1 MAVIRKP
8 RTGAEMLVAIHQPHF
23 VPWLGYL
30 DRMARADLFI
40 VLDHVQFERRN
51 YQNRTMI
58 RLEDESRWLTVPVV
72 QVSQKE
78 RIVEKQVDNTET
90 GSRAWGPTHF
100 KTLKY
105 AYRKA
110 AFFDH
115 YAPRLREILEAR
127 WDRLVDL
134 DLAMLDFLRES
145 FEIRTPLKRSSEM
158 KGEGARSALL
168 LNLCKEI
175 GPRCTF
181 FGGLGGSRH
190 YLDHDAFKAEG
201 VGVQWQEFRHPT
213 YEQCGDGPFIP
224 GLMSLDLLFNRG
236 PEGRDLLWQRAEA
249 KNEERLA
256 A

>member
-1 MAVIRKP
+1 
-8 RTGAEMLVAIHQPHF
+8 MLVAIHQPHY

-58 RLEDESRWLTVPVV
+58 RCEGESKWLTVPVV
-72 QVSQKE
+72 QLSQKE
-78 RIVEKQVDNTET
+78 RIVDKQVDNSEG

-100 KTLKY
+100 KTLRY

-110 AFFDH
+110 PYFEM
-115 YAPRLREILEAR
+115 YAPRLQEILEAR

-134 DLAMLDFLRES
+134 DLAMLEFLRDV

-158 KGEGARSALL
+158 RAEGARSDLL
-168 LNLCKEI
+168 LNLCREI
-175 GPRCTF
+175 GPKTTF
-181 FGGLGGSRH
+181 FGGLGGSRG
-190 YLDHDAFKAEG
+190 YLDLAAFEAAG
-201 VGVQWQEFRHPT
+201 IGVQWQQFQHPT
-213 YEQCGDGPFIP
+213 YPQCGPGAFTP
-224 GLMSLDLLFNRG
+224 GLMSLDFLFNCG
-236 PEGRDLLWQRAEA
+236 PLGREILWHELDRHD
-249 KNEERLA
+249 ERLA